1 MQNKIDK
8 IINRVGRG
16 KHKFRKTKKKKQK
29 ITIMASKSGI
39 DDGKCPNNVNQMTEK
54 LIEMDSPTKS
64 LDLSSE
70 SVEVLRERLN
80 VMKRLMAERQNASP
94 KQQRQQQT
102 SIDDILFSKAT
113 KHAGIIDG
121 NFLSFALCGTLCVI
135 LVVATYAFYSLY
147 NAVLKKFP
155 SHHTEL

>member
-1 MQNKIDK
+1 
-8 IINRVGRG
+8 
-16 KHKFRKTKKKKQK
+16 
-29 ITIMASKSGI
+29 MASKGGI
-39 DDGKCPNNVNQMTEK
+39 DDGKCAELIFPRPINVSIVIGFIIVSIYN
-54 LIEMDSPTKS
+54 IDS
-64 LDLSSE
+64 DLSSE

-80 VMKRLMAERQNASP
+80 AMKRLMAERQNAST
-94 KQQRQQQT
+94 KQQQQQQPT

-121 NFLSFALCGTLCVI
+121 NFLSFALCGALCVI

>member
-1 MQNKIDK
+1 M
-8 IINRVGRG
+8 
-16 KHKFRKTKKKKQK
+16 
-29 ITIMASKSGI
+29 
-39 DDGKCPNNVNQMTEK
+39 
-54 LIEMDSPTKS
+54 
-64 LDLSSE
+64 
-70 SVEVLRERLN
+70 EVLRERLN
-80 VMKRLMAERQNASP
+80 AMKRLMAERQSSSA
-94 KQQRQQQT
+94 KQQQQQQQQA

-121 NFLSFALCGTLCVI
+121 NFLSFALCGALCVI